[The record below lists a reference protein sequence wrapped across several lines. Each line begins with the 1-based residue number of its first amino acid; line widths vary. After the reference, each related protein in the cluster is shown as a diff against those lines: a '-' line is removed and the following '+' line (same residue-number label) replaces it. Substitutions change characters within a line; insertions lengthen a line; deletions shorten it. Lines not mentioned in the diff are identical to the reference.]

1 MTNYR
6 LAPAALALT
15 GALALTALHPAVAAP
30 VHGSTAALKAA
41 VPNAATEVQ
50 WRRHHRGGRDAGAF
64 VAGAA
69 TGLIVGGALAA
80 AASQPRYGYY
90 EPGYVYE
97 PAPRYYAPAPTYY
110 YDDSYAY
117 EPRPVYR
124 APRGVGSS
132 SVGCRGSSTGT
143 VGLDPTAC

>member
-1 MTNYR
+1 MKHFRST
-6 LAPAALALT
+6 ALALA
-15 GALALTALHPAVAAP
+15 GALAVAGAQSVAAAP
-30 VHGSTAALKAA
+30 VLGNTAALQQAA
-41 VPNAATEVQ
+41 PSQTTDVQ
-50 WRRHHRGGRDAGAF
+50 WRRHGHGGRGAGAF

-69 TGLIVGGALAA
+69 TGLIVGGALA

-110 YDDSYAY
+110 EDSYAY
-117 EPRPVYR
+117 EPPPVYR
-124 APRGVGSS
+124 APRRGVGSS

-143 VGLDPTAC
+143 VGLDATAC